1 MSSTD
6 TEEAPVDP
14 AVEPDLKPPTRF
26 TPDPEEPDRHIVG
39 ELVTEEDPDA
49 DPDKG
54 EDVELTDA
62 ERRDFATLI
71 TCGRRSKKITVMGHA
86 VVIQTLTTADEM
98 RVGLFTKR
106 FSDTTLGF
114 QRAYQVGVC
123 AAGIRTVQGRPLFSD
138 LREITDEDEIFD
150 RKAEAVQ
157 EYYPVVVTQIYQA
170 IMDLEREFA
179 ELAIKLGK
187 LGKPEG

>member
-6 TEEAPVDP
+6 TDQLEAPVDP
-14 AVEPDLKPPTRF
+14 AVDPDLMPPFERQ
-26 TPDPEEPDRHIVG
+26 IVG
-39 ELVTEEDPDA
+39 DLVQEEIPEEDPDA
-49 DPDKG
+49 G
-54 EDVELTDA
+54 EDVELTDE

-71 TCGRRSKKITVMGHA
+71 TCGRRSKKIAVMGHS

-106 FSDTTLGF
+106 FADTTLGF

-123 AAGIRTVQGRPLFSD
+123 AAGIRSVQGKPLFSD
-138 LREITDEDEIFD
+138 LREITDEDEIFN
-150 RKAEAVQ
+150 RAAEAVQ
-157 EYYPVVVTQIYQA
+157 QYYPVVVTQIYQA

-179 ELAIKLGK
+179 EIAIKLGK